1 MKALHLASIR
11 GNSKPFLMTHT
22 EILKR
27 IEEKIVRLGEAKRD
41 IEVQYNRLKDENDS
55 LYKINR
61 ELLGQIE
68 ELGEKNRELENT
80 RSLQPGVQDDFR
92 TSTKQR
98 INELVLEID
107 ECLALLNK

>member
-11 GNSKPFLMTHT
+11 GNSKPFLMTHI

-41 IEVQYNRLKDENDS
+41 LELQNNRLKEENDS

-80 RSLQPGVQDDFR
+80 RSLQPAVQDDFR

-98 INELVLEID
+98 INDLVQEID